1 MHKCIPYANN
11 NIFMMIRNW
20 VLTQMGGTD
29 KSVPY
34 EIHHQIPIC
43 LFAVEGG
50 KEFLHIF
57 QKALDFP
64 PGGRFIL

>member
-29 KSVPY
+29 KSVPCY
-34 EIHHQIPIC
+34 EVT
-43 LFAVEGG
+43 FVKG
-50 KEFLHIF
+50 
-57 QKALDFP
+57 
-64 PGGRFIL
+64 

>member
-20 VLTQMGGTD
+20 VLTGMGGTD

-34 EIHHQIPIC
+34 AHVGTYPIQRTRQIPSC
-43 LFAVEGG
+43 PFAE
-50 KEFLHIF
+50 
-57 QKALDFP
+57 Q
-64 PGGRFIL
+64 GRFAH

>member
-20 VLTQMGGTD
+20 VLTGMGGTD

-34 EIHHQIPIC
+34 ELPLQIPNYH
-43 LFAVEGG
+43 LT
-50 KEFLHIF
+50 
-57 QKALDFP
+57 
-64 PGGRFIL
+64 GRVNPKNEIDL

>member
-20 VLTQMGGTD
+20 VLTGTGGTY

-34 EIHHQIPIC
+34 ESPLKIPIY
-43 LFAVEGG
+43 LTKPF
-50 KEFLHIF
+50 
-57 QKALDFP
+57 
-64 PGGRFIL
+64 

>member
-20 VLTQMGGTD
+20 VLTGMGGTD

-34 EIHHQIPIC
+34 ELPLQIPIYRGLC
-43 LFAVEGG
+43 LVDG
-50 KEFLHIF
+50 HIIF
-57 QKALDFP
+57 SPSANSS
-64 PGGRFIL
+64 

>member
-20 VLTQMGGTD
+20 VLTGTGGTD

-34 EIHHQIPIC
+34 ESPLKIPIY
-43 LFAVEGG
+43 LTKPF
-50 KEFLHIF
+50 
-57 QKALDFP
+57 
-64 PGGRFIL
+64 

>member
-20 VLTQMGGTD
+20 VLPRTGGTD

-34 EIHHQIPIC
+34 AHVGTYPIRICPLNSNLSIC
-43 LFAVEGG
+43 LRNP
-50 KEFLHIF
+50 I
-57 QKALDFP
+57 
-64 PGGRFIL
+64 I